1 MKFKKCTFLILSS
14 VFFLHVQAKDARDGL
29 IAPEVAIFYPADFD
43 GEAHLPSFALLKEPK
58 VIHSVPQNWELTPS
72 FYHKDG
78 KSVVSI
84 AVPKGASL
92 YGTGEV
98 TGPLLRN
105 GQRIILWNTDNFTY
119 KDYNGKRLYQSHPWV
134 MGVNT
139 DGTAFGILSDNTWRQ
154 DLVLNDS
161 ITFIAQSPASR
172 VIIIHKK
179 SVGELLLTLTDLIG
193 KMELPPLWSLGYQQS
208 RWSYEPDTKVHEV
221 ATEFRSRKIPCDVIW
236 MDIDYMDGYRIF
248 TFDKTKFSN
257 PKAVNDDLHKLH
269 FKGVWMIDPGVKL
282 DSSYV
287 VYQQAQDRDLWVK
300 DSTGKDFVG
309 GVWPGPCKFPDFTM
323 PAARSWWA
331 SLYKDFMS
339 QHIDGVWNDMNE
351 PAVFEVPD
359 HSMPADNFH
368 RGGGGLIPD
377 VHLRYHNV
385 YGMLMIQASKE
396 GIQAANPEKRP
407 FLLSRSG
414 YLGSHRYGATWTG
427 DNKGAWE
434 YLKMSIP
441 MVINLGLSG
450 QCFSGPD
457 IGGFEGTTDADLFAH
472 WIALGAFYPFSRGH
486 ACKGTND
493 KEPWAFGP
501 EVEAVSRT
509 AMNRR
514 YRLLPYSYT
523 LFHEAALTGM
533 PVMRPLF
540 FTDVKDSSLR
550 REEQAFLL
558 GADLMIVPKWA
569 IAPAK
574 PKGNWVVVSIA
585 GENSLT
591 DKYQPDVSIREGS
604 IVPLGKVIQSTVEYR
619 ADSLTLMVSLNQKG
633 EAIGKLYQDD
643 GEGYGYKNGNFAE
656 YEFRATTHK
665 GIVSIE
671 CRFVKGQ
678 QPLLRKYYKIV
689 LINKIGAYESN
700 WMSGPIV
707 TIPMNQRTLT
717 QKQTGSL

>member
-1 MKFKKCTFLILSS
+1 MFIKKCTFLILTC
-14 VFFLHVQAKDARDGL
+14 VFFLPVQAKDVRDGL

-43 GEAHLPSFALLKEPK
+43 GSAHLPSFALLQEPK
-58 VIHSVPQNWELTPS
+58 IINPVPENWKLLPS

-78 KSVVSI
+78 KAVVSI

-105 GQRIILWNTDNFTY
+105 GQSIILWNTDNFTY

-139 DGTAFGILSDNTWRQ
+139 DGTAFGIISDNTWRQ

-161 ITFIAQSPASR
+161 ITFSAQSPPSR
-172 VIIIHKK
+172 VIIIQKK
-179 SVGELLLTLTDLIG
+179 TIGELLLKLVDLVG

-208 RWSYEPDTKVHEV
+208 RWSYEPDSKVHEI
-221 ATEFRSRKIPCDVIW
+221 ATEFRSRKLPCDVIW
-236 MDIDYMDGYRIF
+236 MDIDYMDGFRVF

-257 PKAVNDDLHKLH
+257 PKAVNDDLHKLN

-282 DSSYV
+282 DSSYF
-287 VYQQAQDRDLWVK
+287 VYQQAENRGLWVK
-300 DSTGKDFVG
+300 DSTGRDFVG

-323 PAARSWWA
+323 PATRSWWA

-339 QHIDGVWNDMNE
+339 QNIDGVWNDMNE
-351 PAVFEVPD
+351 PAVFDVPD
-359 HSMPADNFH
+359 HSMPANNFH
-368 RGGGGLIPD
+368 RGGEDLLPD

-427 DNKGAWE
+427 DNKAAWE

-450 QCFSGPD
+450 QSFSGPD

-493 KEPWAFGP
+493 KEPWSFGP
-501 EVEAVSRT
+501 EVEEVSRI
-509 AMNRR
+509 ALNRR

-523 LFHEAALTGM
+523 LFHEAAITGT

-540 FTDVKDSSLR
+540 FADVKDTSLR

-569 IAPAK
+569 VTPAK
-574 PKGNWVVVSIA
+574 PKGNWIVVSIT
-585 GENSLT
+585 GENSLS
-591 DKYQPDVSIREGS
+591 DKYQPDVYIREGS
-604 IVPLGKVIQSTVEYR
+604 IVPLGKVIQSTVEYQ
-619 ADSLTLMVSLNQKG
+619 ADSLTLMVSLNRKG
-633 EAIGKLYQDD
+633 EAIGKLYQDE
-643 GEGYGYKNGNFAE
+643 GEGYGYKKGNYAE
-656 YEFRATTHK
+656 YEFRATTRK
-665 GIVSIE
+665 GVVSME
-671 CRFVKGQ
+671 CRLINGRQ
-678 QPLLRKYYKIV
+678 SSLRKYYKIILV
-689 LINKIGAYESN
+689 KKMGTLESS
-700 WMSGPIV
+700 WMSGTTVQFP
-707 TIPMNQRTLT
+707 L
-717 QKQTGSL
+717 KKEL